1 MTEETTKRGADALS
15 LDGVR
20 VIDLAVGPLAAIG
33 RLLAELGADVIRV
46 EPPEG
51 AVDRREGLLVGGVS
65 LGFAAANLGKRAVA
79 LDFGTAEGRDNFA
92 ALVGTA
98 DILIE
103 NTRPGSAEA
112 ALLDV
117 PGIHARH
124 PALVILSA
132 TDFGQEGSYRSWQAT
147 GPVLHAL
154 SSQLARSGIP
164 GRAPLLP
171 PGDLPYECAVP
182 QAAFV
187 VLAAYLNR
195 LKTGYGDHLDFSVLD
210 GVSQTLDPGYG
221 IFGSGTGGIT
231 GAMLPRGRPEAR
243 HQYPIFA
250 CADGYVRICILAAR
264 QWRGMFEWMGQ
275 PEEFSDPSF
284 NSMPVRY
291 ASPTLLPAIAR
302 LFADKTRAELEAA
315 GQHYGVPTAGV
326 LSLEEA
332 LATDQVK
339 ARKVFVPM
347 DIAPGISAPFPDG
360 VMEIDGHR
368 AGIRGPVPVL
378 ASYQPQDFAV
388 AAKPHDPAP
397 PSSPPQRQYPLAGL
411 RVLCFGVI
419 VVGAEQ
425 SRLLADLGA
434 EVIKIENSDFPDGSR
449 QVMQNKNALM
459 LSSYAAG
466 HRNKSSLGLN
476 LRTPEGKALLHELV
490 GQADII
496 FSNFKPGTLES
507 LGLDYDSLSA
517 INPRLI
523 MVDSSAFGPTGP
535 WSRRMGYGPLVRA
548 STGFTAQWCYPGE
561 PDSFSDALTVYPDH
575 VAARIGVIGTL
586 ALLIRRQRTG
596 CGGTVSV
603 AQSEVML
610 SHMAVKIA
618 ETVLVH
624 EGKPLGGGPEFDAP
638 WGVFACA
645 GDDEWCVV
653 TSRGDADWQALCGVI
668 GRPDLAADQTLATAA
683 GRDAQRSRIDQAVG
697 AWLETRNPQE
707 AMTLLQSAGVPAGEM
722 LRVVDLPEF
731 GYFKERGFFCKVT
744 HPLIPE
750 PFYLENAP
758 VRSELLPDPQQNP
771 APLMGEQTVEVA
783 RDLLGL
789 SPNEITQLIEKKI
802 LETSEAVSR

>member
-1 MTEETTKRGADALS
+1 MAKAATKREADALP
-15 LDGVR
+15 LNGVR
-20 VIDLAVGPLAAIG
+20 VIDLATGPMAAIG
-33 RLLAELGADVIRV
+33 RILAELGADVIRV

-51 AVDRREGLLVGGVS
+51 AVDRREGLTAGGVS
-65 LGFAAANLGKRAVA
+65 LGFVAANLSKRAVA
-79 LDFGTAEGRDNFA
+79 LDLGAAEGWDNFM

-112 ALLDV
+112 KLLDV
-117 PGIHARH
+117 PGIGRRH

-132 TDFGQEGSYRSWQAT
+132 SDFGQEGSYRSWQAT
-147 GPVLHAL
+147 GPVFHAL
-154 SSQLARSGIP
+154 SSELARSGIP

-195 LKTGYGDHLDFSVLD
+195 LKTGYGDQLDFSVLD
-210 GVSQTLDPGYG
+210 AVSQTLDPGYG

-243 HQYPIFA
+243 HQYPIFP
-250 CADGYVRICILAAR
+250 CADGYIRICILAAR

-291 ASPTLLPAIAR
+291 ASKTLLPAIAR
-302 LFADKTRAELEAA
+302 LFANKTRAELEAA

-332 LATDQVK
+332 LATEQVK
-339 ARKVFVPM
+339 DRKAFVPM
-347 DIAPGISAPFPDG
+347 DVAPGISAPFPDG

-368 AGIRGPVPVL
+368 AGIRAPAPAL
-378 ASYQPQDFAV
+378 ASYQPQDFAA
-388 AAKPHDPAP
+388 AAKPQAPESPAI
-397 PSSPPQRQYPLAGL
+397 PQRQRPLAGL

-434 EVIKIENSDFPDGSR
+434 EVIKIENSEFPDGSR
-449 QVMQNKNALM
+449 QAMQNQNALM

-466 HRNKSSLGLN
+466 HRNKRSIGLN
-476 LRTPEGKALLHELV
+476 LRTPEGKALLHKLV

-507 LGLDYDSLSA
+507 LGFDYESLSA
-517 INPRLI
+517 INPRII

-548 STGFTAQWCYPGE
+548 AAGFTAQWCYPGE

-603 AQSEVML
+603 AQSEVMM
-610 SHMAVKIA
+610 SHMAAKIA
-618 ETVLVH
+618 ASVLAH
-624 EGKPLGGGPEFDAP
+624 EGKPLGGKPEFDAP

-653 TSRGDADWQALCGVI
+653 TVRGDADWQALCGVI
-668 GRPDLAADQTLATAA
+668 DRPDLAADQTLATAA
-683 GRDAQRSRIDQAVG
+683 GRDAQRDRIDQAVG
-697 AWLETRNPQE
+697 AWLAARNPQE

-722 LRVVDLPEF
+722 LRVTDLPEF
-731 GYFKERGFFCKVT
+731 GYFKERGFFSKVT
-744 HPLIPE
+744 HPLIPA

-758 VRSELLPDPQQNP
+758 VKSKHLADPPQNP
-771 APLMGEQTVEVA
+771 APLMGEHTVEIA

-789 SPNEITQLIEKKI
+789 SPDEIAQLIEKKI
-802 LETSEAVSR
+802 LETAPAVSR